1 MYREAVFHLNVLNT
15 LLVSKASVFEVKAV
29 KLTETENAIL

>member
-15 LLVSKASVFEVKAV
+15 LLVSKASVFQVKAV
-29 KLTETENAIL
+29 KLIDIENAIL